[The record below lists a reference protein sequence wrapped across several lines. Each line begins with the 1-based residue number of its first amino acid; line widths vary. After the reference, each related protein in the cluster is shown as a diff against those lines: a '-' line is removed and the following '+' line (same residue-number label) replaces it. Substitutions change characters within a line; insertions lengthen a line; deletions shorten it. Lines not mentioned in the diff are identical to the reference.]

1 MGGGTPVLR
10 DFAKI
15 SVLEHTGFIWA
26 EVVVLWPVGRSFPEM
41 PHPCPWAFFQGEKI
55 QAAYRQRKSAVAG
68 LAPAAADFLVL

>member
-10 DFAKI
+10 DFEKI

-41 PHPCPWAFFQGEKI
+41 PHPCPWTFFQGEK
-55 QAAYRQRKSAVAG
+55 QAAYRQRKTAVAG